1 MEVVNEVVGNVDC
14 DVGERCQKTM
24 DTDGENV
31 SAIKKRSTPHARRG
45 R

>member
-14 DVGERCQKTM
+14 DVAGGERCQKAM

-31 SAIKKRSTPHARRG
+31 N
-45 R
+45 